1 MTFYCALLSDP
12 TEGQAQVCLEWV
24 EVKEPVSFLPPIT
37 KTEADQMLI
46 SIAICFA
53 VVFIVRR
60 VLDLLKY

>member
-1 MTFYCALLSDP
+1 MTFHCALLSESS
-12 TEGQAQVCLEWV
+12 EGQAQICLEWV
-24 EVKEPVSFLPPIT
+24 EVKQPVSFLPPIT
-37 KTEADQMLI
+37 KTEADQMLT